1 MLSDYVSLRS
11 ELCCDFRIKTMLGF
25 MSYLR
30 YLCLIAHNGA
40 EHVLCCVLV
49 LFFFVL
55 CTLFSQFIWIV
66 NFVLL
71 LLYSLM
77 FIDLVI
83 RYIKSV
89 GKEFKLEIKLLQK
102 QILSLSTCDFN
113 INI

>member
-11 ELCCDFRIKTMLGF
+11 ELCCDFRIKVMLGF

-30 YLCLIAHNGA
+30 YLCLIAHSRA

-71 LLYSLM
+71 LRYSLTV
-77 FIDLVI
+77 IDLVI
-83 RYIKSV
+83 RYIKSA
-89 GKEFKLEIKLLQK
+89 GNEFKLEMKLLQK
-102 QILSLSTCDFN
+102 QRFSPCVRVIL
-113 INI
+113 I